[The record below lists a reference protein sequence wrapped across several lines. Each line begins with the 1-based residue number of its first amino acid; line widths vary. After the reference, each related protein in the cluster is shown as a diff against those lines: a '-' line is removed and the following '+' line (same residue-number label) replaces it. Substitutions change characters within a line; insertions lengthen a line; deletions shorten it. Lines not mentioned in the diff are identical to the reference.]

1 MHFVDARSILSPQN
15 GINPYRGCTHGCI
28 YCDSRSDCYRMDHAF
43 EDVEV
48 KHNAPQLLEEALL
61 RKRKRCMIAT
71 GAMCDPYM
79 HCEEQLQLT
88 RQCLEIIEHYGFG
101 AAVQTKSCRI
111 LRDLDLLGRINEKSR
126 AIVQMTLTTAD
137 EDLCRIL
144 EPHVSTTAR
153 RYEALKEFQERR
165 IPTAVWIS
173 PLLPFL
179 NDTEDNLRRI
189 LEYCFDAGVRA
200 ILCFGIGVT
209 LRAGD
214 REYFYAALDRHF
226 PGLRRR
232 YESAY
237 GDAYE
242 VLSPNHPSLMRL
254 FHREC
259 EKHGVLHD
267 AQSVFA
273 WMREFPEDTGQIRLI

>member
-28 YCDSRSDCYRMDHAF
+28 YCDSRSDCYRMNHAF

-48 KHNAPQLLEEALL
+48 KQNAPQLLQEALS

-88 RQCLEIIEHYGFG
+88 RQCLEVIERFGFG

-126 AIVQMTLTTAD
+126 AVVQMTLTTAD
-137 EDLCRIL
+137 EKLCRIL
-144 EPHVSTTAR
+144 EPHVSTTVR
-153 RYEALKEFQERR
+153 RYDALKACQERG

-267 AQSVFA
+267 APSVFA
-273 WMREFPEDTGQIRLI
+273 WMREFPEDSGQLRLI

>member
-28 YCDSRSDCYRMDHAF
+28 YCDSRSDCYRMNHAF

-48 KHNAPQLLEEALL
+48 KQNAPQLLEEALS

-88 RQCLEIIEHYGFG
+88 RQCLEIIGHYGFG

-126 AIVQMTLTTAD
+126 AVVQMTLTTAD

-144 EPHVSTTAR
+144 EPHVSTTVR
-153 RYEALKEFQERR
+153 RYEALKEFQERG

-259 EKHGVLHD
+259 ERHGVLHD

-273 WMREFPEDTGQIRLI
+273 WMREFPEDSGQLRLI

>member
-1 MHFVDARSILSPQN
+1 MHFIDARSILSPQN

-28 YCDSRSDCYRMDHAF
+28 YCDSRSECYRMNHAF

-48 KHNAPQLLEEALL
+48 KRNAPHLLEDALR
-61 RKRKRCMIAT
+61 RKRKKCMIAT

-88 RQCLEIIEHYGFG
+88 RQCLEIIERYGFG
-101 AAVQTKSCRI
+101 AAVQTKSCRV
-111 LRDLDLLGRINEKSR
+111 LRDLDLLVRINEQAR

-137 EDLCRIL
+137 EDLCRIV
-144 EPHVSTTAR
+144 EPHVSTTAQ
-153 RYEALKEFQERR
+153 RYDALKTFQQWN
-165 IPTAVWIS
+165 IPTVVWLS

-179 NDTEDNLRRI
+179 NDTEENLRRI
-189 LEYCFDAGVRA
+189 LQYCFDAGVRG

-214 REYFYAALDRHF
+214 REYFYSALDHHF
-226 PGLRRR
+226 PGLRSQ
-232 YESAY
+232 YEQTY
-237 GDAYE
+237 GNAYE
-242 VLSPNHPSLMRL
+242 VLSPHHPSLMRL

-259 EKHGVLHD
+259 ERYGVMHD
-267 AQSVFA
+267 IQTIFA
-273 WMREFPEDTGQIRLI
+273 WMREFPEDTGQLRLI

>member
-88 RQCLEIIEHYGFG
+88 RQCLEIIERFGFG

>member
-48 KHNAPQLLEEALL
+48 KRNAPQLLEEALL

-88 RQCLEIIEHYGFG
+88 RQCLEVIERFGFG

-126 AIVQMTLTTAD
+126 AVVQMTLTTAD

>member
-28 YCDSRSDCYRMDHAF
+28 YCDSRSDCYRMNHAF

-88 RQCLEIIEHYGFG
+88 RQCLEIIERYGFG

-111 LRDLDLLGRINEKSR
+111 LRDLDLFGRINEKSR
-126 AIVQMTLTTAD
+126 AVVQMTLTTAD

-153 RYEALKEFQERR
+153 RYEALKEFRERR

>member
-1 MHFVDARSILSPQN
+1 MHFVDTRSILSPQN

-28 YCDSRSDCYRMDHAF
+28 YCDSRSDCYRMNHAF

-48 KHNAPQLLEEALL
+48 KQNAPQLLQEALS

-88 RQCLEIIEHYGFG
+88 RQCLEVIERFGFG

-126 AIVQMTLTTAD
+126 AVVQMTLTTAD

-144 EPHVSTTAR
+144 EPHVSTTVR
-153 RYEALKEFQERR
+153 RYEALKEFQERQ

-273 WMREFPEDTGQIRLI
+273 WMREFPEDSGQLRLI

>member
-28 YCDSRSDCYRMDHAF
+28 YCDSRSDRYRMDHAF

-48 KHNAPQLLEEALL
+48 KRNAPQLLEEALL

-88 RQCLEIIEHYGFG
+88 RQCLEIIERFGFG

-111 LRDLDLLGRINEKSR
+111 LRDLDLLDRINEKSR
-126 AIVQMTLTTAD
+126 AVVQMTLTTAD

-179 NDTEDNLRRI
+179 NDTEENLRRI

-242 VLSPNHPSLMRL
+242 VLSPNNPSLMRL

-273 WMREFPEDTGQIRLI
+273 WMREFPEDTGQLRLI

>member
-15 GINPYRGCTHGCI
+15 GFNPYRGCTHGCI
-28 YCDSRSDCYRMDHAF
+28 YCDSRSDCYRMNHPF

-48 KHNAPQLLEEALL
+48 KRNAPQLLEEALR

-126 AIVQMTLTTAD
+126 AVVQMTLTTAD
-137 EDLCRIL
+137 EKLCRIL
-144 EPHVSTTAR
+144 EPHVSTTAQ
-153 RYEALKEFQERR
+153 RYEALKAFQERQ

-179 NDTEDNLRRI
+179 NDTEENLRRI

-214 REYFYAALDRHF
+214 REYFYRALDRHF

-232 YESAY
+232 YEYTY
-237 GDAYE
+237 GDTYE
-242 VLSPNHPSLMRL
+242 ILSPNHPSLIRL

-267 AQSVFA
+267 VESVFA
-273 WMREFPEDTGQIRLI
+273 WMREFPDESAQLRLI

>member
-1 MHFVDARSILSPQN
+1 MHFVDAKTILSPQN

-28 YCDSRSDCYRMDHAF
+28 YCDSRSDCYRMNHAF

-48 KHNAPQLLEEALL
+48 KQNAPQLLEEALR
-61 RKRKRCMIAT
+61 RKRKRCVIAT

-88 RQCLEIIEHYGFG
+88 RQCLQIIERYGFG
-101 AAVQTKSCRI
+101 AAMQTKSCRI
-111 LRDLDLLGRINEKSR
+111 LRDLDLLDRINEKSR
-126 AIVQMTLTTAD
+126 AVVQMTMTTAD
-137 EDLCRIL
+137 ENLCRIL
-144 EPHVSTTAR
+144 EPHVSTTAQ
-153 RYEALKEFQERR
+153 RYNALKAFQERQ

-232 YESAY
+232 YECTY

-259 EKHGVLHD
+259 EKHDVLHD
-267 AQSVFA
+267 VESVFA
-273 WMREFPEDTGQIRLI
+273 WMREIPEDTGQLRLI